1 MIGKSSDFAW
11 RQLPWGV
18 VLIVI
23 ALSAISVINLQS
35 TVIGTDSRIY
45 ITQLVWLAAGLVLMF
60 GVAIIDVRLIRQFVP
75 IFYVGVIIALVL
87 VLVIGKEVNGSRR
100 WLNLGFAAFQPS
112 ELAKLAVILSLAG
125 WFHRVARPDGYGLAD
140 LMPIAAL
147 LGFPMFLVLKEPD
160 LGHTLMLLFIGGTM
174 VIFEKL
180 QRRAFISIVLT
191 ALFIAPGLWTFVL
204 HDYQKNRVLT
214 LLDSDG
220 DKLRT
225 GWHARQ
231 ARIAVGSGGLLGKGH
246 GGGTQVAGGFL
257 PENHTDFVF
266 AHLAEEHGFLGGM
279 TVLLLYFL
287 LVLLAL
293 RAAARARDRFA
304 AGVAIGVGALIF
316 WHVLMN
322 IGMVLNI
329 LPVTGVTLPLMS
341 YGGTSAV
348 TVMCAIGLLLNIEVR
363 RSMFQSRLS

>member
-1 MIGKSSDFAW
+1 
-11 RQLPWGV
+11 
-18 VLIVI
+18 
-23 ALSAISVINLQS
+23 
-35 TVIGTDSRIY
+35 
-45 ITQLVWLAAGLVLMF
+45 
-60 GVAIIDVRLIRQFVP
+60 
-75 IFYVGVIIALVL
+75 
-87 VLVIGKEVNGSRR
+87 
-100 WLNLGFAAFQPS
+100 
-112 ELAKLAVILSLAG
+112 
-125 WFHRVARPDGYGLAD
+125 
-140 LMPIAAL
+140 
-147 LGFPMFLVLKEPD
+147 
-160 LGHTLMLLFIGGTM
+160 MLLFIGGTM

-279 TVLLLYFL
+279 TVLLCTSCSSCSLSEL
-287 LVLLAL
+287 LPERVIDLLQVL
-293 RAAARARDRFA
+293 
-304 AGVAIGVGALIF
+304 
-316 WHVLMN
+316 
-322 IGMVLNI
+322 
-329 LPVTGVTLPLMS
+329 P
-341 YGGTSAV
+341 SAS
-348 TVMCAIGLLLNIEVR
+348 A
-363 RSMFQSRLS
+363 RLSSGTC